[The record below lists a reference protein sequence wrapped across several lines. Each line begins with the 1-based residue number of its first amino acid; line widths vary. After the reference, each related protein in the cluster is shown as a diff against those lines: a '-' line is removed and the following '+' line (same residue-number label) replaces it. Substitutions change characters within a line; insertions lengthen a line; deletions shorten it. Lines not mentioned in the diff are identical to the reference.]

1 MAYQYE
7 SLAHPEYEIRV
18 AVLQPGEFI
27 DDVQVKFVVRNLNDC
42 KYRNQALLTKLC
54 RMFGVQRRIL
64 RKSLLV
70 PTPTLA

>member
-27 DDVQVKFVVRNLNDC
+27 DDVQVKFVVRNLNVRPC
-42 KYRNQALLTKLC
+42 ALDFKKVC
-54 RMFGVQRRIL
+54 
-64 RKSLLV
+64 
-70 PTPTLA
+70 